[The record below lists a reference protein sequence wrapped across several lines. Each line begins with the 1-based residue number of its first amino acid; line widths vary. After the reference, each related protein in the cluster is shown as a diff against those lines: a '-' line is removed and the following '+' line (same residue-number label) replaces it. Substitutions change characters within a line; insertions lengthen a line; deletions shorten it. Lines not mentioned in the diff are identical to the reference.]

1 MSEYFFVVSQMNG
14 FVLDIS
20 GSTKG
25 GDIINFPAHG
35 GPNQL
40 WRWNGSELVSKLHLV
55 LDVQGAERARGT
67 KSIAWHS
74 NGGLNQ
80 KWRFE
85 EGAVKSNMNDLVLD
99 VEGAIGKAGTRVIMW
114 DHHGGQ
120 SQKWFIVP
128 QDAWDDFK
136 LVQANP
142 NPLTR
147 AQFWKSLADNYLNV
161 ILGYSVND
169 YEARIPNALK
179 TLNDCASMLDKVAKD
194 TGITETVGGSASVAG
209 GGMAIAGLLLAP
221 ATGGLSLG
229 LTVAGAATGVAG
241 AATSLTGN
249 LINQHWDGSQAQKVR
264 EATEPAFRATLSL
277 QGFLNEYMKKL
288 KEAAEILKTSNGEA
302 IARDAFNVMEL
313 SKEAGTIAWNIYK
326 IGNTVVT
333 GVQHVRQA
341 KEIKALV
348 NFIQADYYAL
358 NGARIGLATH
368 AAAPGVTIPV
378 LGKTLVAAGTT
389 SAKVLSSS
397 MAIVGVAFGIW
408 DIVGGAKK
416 IAKGSE
422 LADEFR
428 KTSKNLEEES
438 SKLIKLYKELQ

>member
-25 GDIINFPAHG
+25 GDIINSPADG

-40 WRWNGSELVSKLHLV
+40 WRWNGSQLVSKLDLV
-55 LDVQGAERARGT
+55 LDINGADINGAECARGT
-67 KSIAWHS
+67 KSIALHS

-99 VEGAIGKAGTRVIMW
+99 VEGAIDKAGTRVIMW

-147 AQFWKSLADNYLNV
+147 AHFWKSLADNYLNV

-169 YEARIPNALK
+169 YEARIRNALK
-179 TLNDCASMLDKVAKD
+179 TLNDCASTLDEV
-194 TGITETVGGSASVAG
+194 
-209 GGMAIAGLLLAP
+209 AIAGLLLAP
-221 ATGGLSLG
+221 FTDGRSLD
-229 LTVAGAATGVAG
+229 LTVAGAPTGVTG

-277 QGFLNEYMKKL
+277 QGFLNEYIKKL
-288 KEAAEILKTSNGEA
+288 KEAAEFLKTSDGEA
-302 IARDAFNVMEL
+302 IARDAFNVIEL
-313 SKEAGTIAWNIYK
+313 IKEAGTIAWNIFK

-333 GVQHVRQA
+333 GEQHVRQA
-341 KEIKALV
+341 KEIQALV